1 MILILETSSP
11 FHAPQRTPAST
22 AMSTAAVTLPPS
34 DDRMRPSTT
43 EQAIAPEIAMTD
55 PTEMSVPPVAS
66 TIVMPVASSMSLEP
80 LRRMSMS
87 LP

>member
-1 MILILETSSP
+1 
-11 FHAPQRTPAST
+11 
-22 AMSTAAVTLPPS
+22 
-34 DDRMRPSTT
+34 MRPSTT